1 VTVTLF
7 HNMVCY
13 YHPDKPAAGL
23 CKYCQRGLCSEC
35 ATRAGDSLACSGLHE
50 EQVRAMEV
58 LMQKNI
64 LQSKRVGSDYIRN
77 TIFYGIVGL
86 LFTAFGASQ
95 LRWLGLQAVIYLM
108 IGLALL
114 WAALANYLES
124 RKYK

>member
-1 VTVTLF
+1 M
-7 HNMVCY
+7 NCY
-13 YHPDKPAAGL
+13 YHQDKPAIGL

-35 ATRAGDSLACSGLHE
+35 AALAGDSLACKGLHE
-50 EQVRAMEV
+50 NQVRDMEA

-64 LQSKRVGSDYIRN
+64 LQSKRVGSDYVRN
-77 TIFYGIVGL
+77 TIFYGIVGV

-95 LRWLGLQAVIYLM
+95 LKWLGMQAVIYLM

-114 WAALANYLES
+114 WAAVANYLES

>member
-1 VTVTLF
+1 
-7 HNMVCY
+7 
-13 YHPDKPAAGL
+13 
-23 CKYCQRGLCSEC
+23 
-35 ATRAGDSLACSGLHE
+35 LACKNLHE
-50 EQVRAMEV
+50 EQVRAMEL

-86 LFTAFGASQ
+86 LFAAFGFSQ
-95 LRWLGLQAVIYLM
+95 LRFLGLQAVIYLM

-114 WAALANYLES
+114 WAAGANYLES